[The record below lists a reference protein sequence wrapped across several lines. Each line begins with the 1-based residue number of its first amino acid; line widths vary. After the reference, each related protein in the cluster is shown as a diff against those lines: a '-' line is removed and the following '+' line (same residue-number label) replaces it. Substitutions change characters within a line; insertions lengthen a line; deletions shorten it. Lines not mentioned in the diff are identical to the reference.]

1 MVMLAVE
8 ELHLNETNVDDIDYL
23 QRDGDDAIAICEEC
37 RDSWLEERRMMIA
50 WHPPHF
56 ALHFATTIMCS
67 YLLHI

>member
-1 MVMLAVE
+1 MVMLVVE

-23 QRDGDDAIAICEEC
+23 QREIGDDAIYVRNA
-37 RDSWLEERRMMIA
+37 DSWLEERRMMIA

-56 ALHFATTIMCS
+56 APHFASTLMCS